1 MKEFNLNLI
10 KYYKKAI
17 IGSAFLFI
25 ISISSII
32 FLNFNFGVDFKGG
45 TVIELTSN
53 DNIQIEEIRTKLE
66 HVAVFMICSTSCGGF
81 HGEFECLRANNTNF

>member
-10 KYYKKAI
+10 KYYRKAI

-53 DNIQIEEIRTKLE
+53 DNIQIEEIR
-66 HVAVFMICSTSCGGF
+66 ACRGNGF
-81 HGEFECLRANNTNF
+81 DFLSNPSSLLL